1 MENGLT
7 NGLTGDWRF
16 LAAPQG
22 EINGRIMESP
32 DGPALVIEHAA
43 YAEGSRWEQAVRGL
57 SPGLLL
63 TLTGAA
69 QTQGCWKSIGQDR
82 FMAGTSLSLEAFGQD
97 PLRGPVSLGAVEH
110 VFFPPA
116 NPDGTIQDGARMEGA
131 LRLVVPDGTDFVL
144 ASARLSGAGSVTFSG
159 LALTAKAADA
169 ARMNDEMVDRLK
181 AAGTIQSSD
190 VEQAFRRTPRHHFLP
205 EVNRGR
211 VYEDDAVATHFAE
224 GTEWSISSSSQP
236 TVMALMLEQLRVA
249 PGMRVLEI
257 GAGTGYN
264 AALLAS
270 LAGGG
275 GNVWTVDVDEPFCAE
290 ARAHLAA
297 AGVQGVQVVCADG
310 WGGWPDA
317 APFDRITLT
326 ASAHDISP
334 FWFEQ
339 LRDGGLLVLPWG
351 APNTQQR
358 SAAFRKEGGRLIME
372 SLHFCGFMELR
383 GAYQWS
389 PSDGETAGRSW
400 QDWQDWL
407 FPGQPKGDPASL
419 VAYPLGTA
427 PPVGEDQHSVKHRW
441 FEYVASWA

>member
-1 MENGLT
+1 LE
-7 NGLTGDWRF
+7 NGLTGDWQF

-22 EINGRIMESP
+22 RANGRIMESP
-32 DGPALVIEHAA
+32 DGPALVLEHAA

-69 QTQGCWKSIGQDR
+69 QTQGDCWRSIGQDR

-97 PLRGPVSLGAVEH
+97 PSLGPVSLGAVEH
-110 VFFPPA
+110 VFFAPA

-169 ARMNDEMVDRLK
+169 AQMNDEMVDRLK
-181 AAGTIQSSD
+181 AVGTIQSPD

-205 EVNRGR
+205 KVNRGR

-224 GTEWSISSSSQP
+224 GTERSISSSSQP
-236 TVMALMLEQLRVA
+236 TVMALMLEQLQVE

-270 LAGGG
+270 LVGGG
-275 GNVWTVDVDEPFCAE
+275 ENVWTVDVDEPFCAE

-297 AGVQGVQVVCADG
+297 AGVQGVHVVCADG
-310 WGGWPDA
+310 WGGWPAA

-326 ASAHDISP
+326 VSTHDISP

-339 LRDGGLLVLPWG
+339 LRDGGRLVLPWG

-358 SAAFRKEGGRLIME
+358 SIAFRKEDGRLIME

-389 PSDGETAGRSW
+389 PPDEETAGRSW

-427 PPVGEDQHSVKHRW
+427 PLAGEGQHSVKHRW